1 MDTRINTED
10 MMMRIGI
17 IGTGRIAGRCV
28 QAIQTYVQE
37 IHISCVYNP
46 SIESAIEF
54 ANRYNIK
61 LYTSDWNI
69 LMNNVDAVY
78 IASPHETHYT
88 YSRLALECGRHV
100 ICEKPAALKKNQVQ
114 ELIDMAASRKLVYME
129 ALKTEYC
136 SGY

>member
-78 IASPHETHYT
+78 IASPHETHYV
-88 YSRLALECGRHV
+88 R
-100 ICEKPAALKKNQVQ
+100 NQ
-114 ELIDMAASRKLVYME
+114 LL
-129 ALKTEYC
+129 
-136 SGY
+136 